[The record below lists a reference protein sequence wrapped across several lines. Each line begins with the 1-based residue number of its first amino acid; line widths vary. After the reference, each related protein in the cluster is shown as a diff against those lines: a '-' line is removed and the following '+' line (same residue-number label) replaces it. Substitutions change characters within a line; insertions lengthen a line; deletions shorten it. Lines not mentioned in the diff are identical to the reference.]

1 MFADDSYLYTIGKSV
16 REVQMSLQKYV
27 TNAGEWYVRNL
38 LLLDTA
44 KSFVMLV
51 GSQQAIHTNT
61 SEFAIY
67 LNNERLEEVKS
78 ERYLGLEIDSLL
90 KWDVHVKTLS
100 RIISMNLAT
109 LSRSRSFLNQNELS
123 KI

>member
-1 MFADDSYLYTIGKSV
+1 MFADDACLYTIGKSV
-16 REVQMSLQKYV
+16 SEVQMSLQKCV
-27 TNAGEWYVRNL
+27 PNINADELYLSNL
-38 LLLDTA
+38 LSVNTT

-78 ERYLGLEIDSLL
+78 ARYLGLEIDSLL
-90 KWDVHVKTLS
+90 KWDINVKSYL
-100 RIISMNLAT
+100 
-109 LSRSRSFLNQNELS
+109 ELFQ
-123 KI
+123 